1 MTDIEE
7 TIHNYIQ
14 SSFLADGQST
24 GVGSGNSADGLGTND
39 DLLAILD
46 SLQILRMLLDLEAEY
61 SIKVENSELT
71 PDNLGTI
78 SRLASFIAKKRQAA
92 ACPGLQT

>member
-1 MTDIEE
+1 MTHIEE
-7 TIHNYIQ
+7 SIRNYIQ
-14 SSFLADGQST
+14 CSFLADGQPAAA
-24 GVGSGNSADGLGTND
+24 GNGDSAGGLSTND

-61 SIKVENSELT
+61 AIKVENSELT

-78 SRLASFIAKKRQAA
+78 SRLADFIARKRQEA
-92 ACPGLQT
+92 ACQGLPT